1 MRVIRRTADKTFLHI
16 KINRP
21 VFRQPVDDTHIC
33 LHDFSADSVAGQH
46 HDLAVRHHY
55 FIL

>member
-16 KINRP
+16 KFNRP

-33 LHDFSADSVAGQH
+33 LHDFSADAVAGPH
-46 HDLAVRHHY
+46 HDLAVSRHY